1 MRASMRRVDLGVAA
15 GALALAG
22 LVATGTASL
31 PFWADYAPGPSF
43 VPVGV
48 AVAGAVLALLLGAE
62 AVRRAE
68 AIPEEEEA
76 VADLPDRDGIRR
88 VVLTFG
94 CLLLFAILA
103 VPLGFVGSAGLFML
117 AVLVPVLRQ
126 RVLPSLLA
134 TALTVGLIWGVFVF
148 WLGIALPKGALGL

>member
-1 MRASMRRVDLGVAA
+1 MRVSMRRVDLGVAA

-22 LVATGTASL
+22 LVAAGTAQL

-43 VPVGV
+43 VPMGV
-48 AVAGAVLALLLGAE
+48 AAAGAVLALLLGAE
-62 AVRRAE
+62 ALRSVGPASGEDDIIAE
-68 AIPEEEEA
+68 
-76 VADLPDRDGIRR
+76 LPDGDGVRR

-94 CLLLFAILA
+94 CLLLFGLLA
-103 VPLGFVGSAGLFML
+103 VPLGFVGTAGLFML

-126 RVLPSLLA
+126 RILPSLLA
-134 TALTVGLIWGVFVF
+134 TGLTVGLIWGVFVF